1 MTRGTEPE
9 NCNIDNIDEYHAMR
23 DEASANVRAPP
34 PSEYNGFVV
43 TF

>member
-9 NCNIDNIDEYHAMR
+9 NCNTDNIDEYHAMR
-23 DEASANVRAPP
+23 DEASVNVRAPP